1 MSKFGDEFKA
11 ARAAG
16 KKTFMFNG
24 KSYTTRTADD
34 NKKDAAAKAKDTPVA
49 PAMDDA
55 TSKAVAKN
63 TLEQAAIRGEQ
74 KPATPAAAKAEV
86 KPDARV
92 GRGMRNTGVT
102 GGSNLAPTPK
112 PVVKGPSAEEKA
124 AAAAARTKKAKAD
137 MEAMKDRMSEKRK
150 EKSGFKLFPRMN
162 HGGSV
167 RGDGIATKG
176 KTKGT
181 MR

>member
-24 KSYTTRTADD
+24 KPYTTRTDDD
-34 NKKDAAAKAKDTPVA
+34 NKKDAAAKAKAKPVA

-55 TSKAVAKN
+55 TSKAVTKN
-63 TLEQAAIRGEQ
+63 ALAQAAIKGEQ
-74 KPATPAAAKAEV
+74 KPV
-86 KPDARV
+86 KLADKVEPSR

-102 GGSNLAPTPK
+102 GGSNLAPK

-124 AAAAARTKKAKAD
+124 AAADKAAAKTKKAKAD
-137 MEAMKDRMSEKRK
+137 MEATKDRMSARRE
-150 EKSGFKLFPRMN
+150 EKSGFKLFPKMAK
-162 HGGSV
+162 GGSV
-167 RGDGIATKG
+167 RGDGCAVKG
-176 KTKGT
+176 KTKGA

>member
-24 KSYTTRTADD
+24 KPFTTRTDDD

-49 PAMDDA
+49 PAMDAA
-55 TSKAVAKN
+55 TSKAVTKN
-63 TLEQAAIRGEQ
+63 VLEQAAIKGEQ
-74 KPATPAAAKAEV
+74 KPVKLAEKV
-86 KPDARV
+86 EPSR
-92 GRGMRNTGVT
+92 GRGTLNTGVT
-102 GGSNLAPTPK
+102 GGANLAPKT
-112 PVVKGPSAEEKA
+112 VVKGPSAEEKA
-124 AAAAARTKKAKAD
+124 AAADKAAAKTKKAKAD
-137 MEAMKDRMSEKRK
+137 MKATQERMSEKRK
-150 EKSGFKLFPRMN
+150 EKSGFKLFPKMK

-176 KTKGT
+176 KTKGR
-181 MR
+181 MV